1 MRGSFLKGATVGF
14 VCAVLGGATV
24 SLAGNGIGGVFN
36 LGVSNSVD
44 AKTTLNGSTATPQLQ
59 VTNTNTTAGAAGLGV
74 NSASAS
80 PTIATKNT
88 AGGPAA
94 AITVNAGVTPFTV
107 NSQTRVANLN
117 ADLLDGFN
125 STGFLRNQ
133 VPLALTGATSTNG
146 VIVGT
151 NTGTANGVQGKTAGS
166 GASGVYGENTNGG
179 FGVAGRSNAPPGL
192 LKAAVYGEGTAGG
205 IAVLGVSNQSL
216 GIGVEGRGS
225 DFGVFGSSS
234 NAAGA
239 GVEGQSTGTGPG
251 GRLFAGSGAPA
262 IDLHAAPGVA
272 PITVDSSVK
281 VAKLNADK
289 VDGASIVSNRIIS
302 TTLNDHIIQLPGF
315 GDFNV
320 VSCDHTN
327 ARFEWS
333 SGGPLAYVTWYDVFS
348 GDNTQAVANLVTSV
362 ARPRHFA
369 TVQLA
374 RDTGA
379 GTSIAT
385 VTVTTNGADCVF
397 AAQAVV
403 QPG

>member
-1 MRGSFLKGATVGF
+1 MHSSFLKGATVGF

-44 AKTTLNGSTATPQLQ
+44 AKTTLTGSTATPQLQ
-59 VTNTNTTAGAAGLGV
+59 VTNTNTNAGAAGLGV

-80 PTIATKNT
+80 PTIAAKNT

-107 NSQTRVANLN
+107 NSQTKVANLN
-117 ADLLDGFN
+117 ADLIDGIN

-133 VPLALTGATSTNG
+133 VPLSLTGAASTNG

-151 NTGTANGVQGKTAGS
+151 NTGTANGVQGKTNGS

-205 IAVLGVSNQSL
+205 IAVLGLSDQQSS
-216 GIGVEGRGS
+216 GTGVFGRGS
-225 DFGVFGSSS
+225 DFGVVGISTGFGS
-234 NAAGA
+234 GI
-239 GVEGQSTGTGPG
+239 EGENRGGGPG
-251 GRLFAGSGAPA
+251 GRFFAGSGAPA
-262 IDLHAAPGVA
+262 IDLHAASGVA

-281 VAKLNADK
+281 VAKLNVDK
-289 VDGASIVSNRIIS
+289 VDGASILSNRIIS

-320 VSCDHTN
+320 VSCDHTR
-327 ARFEWS
+327 AQFQWS

-362 ARPRHFA
+362 SRARHFA

-385 VTVTTNGADCVF
+385 VTVTTNAADCVF